1 MVAEAEECDDE
12 SLREIDCPVL
22 VTERLV
28 LRKPHE
34 TDAADLASLANN
46 PRIAA
51 MLTRMPHPYGLAEAH
66 QFLDLAAARR
76 SGCVYSVTL
85 AATGQFIGCAGLENS
100 RGNGLE
106 IGYWIGQPF
115 WGKGYATE
123 AAQALVDVA
132 FRNTTIDVLRA
143 SCRVVQCRLAPRH
156 PQMRFPVCRPG
167 HHHQHRR
174 RPGDRRALPPRPGN
188 MGGLAFMDA
197 ARLIH
202 FQAMF
207 RRA

>member
-1 MVAEAEECDDE
+1 MVAEAEESEDE
-12 SLREIDCPVL
+12 CLRQIDCPVL
-22 VTERLV
+22 VTGRLV

-46 PRIAA
+46 ARIAA

-66 QFLDLAAARR
+66 QFLDHAAARR
-76 SGCVYSVTL
+76 TGCVYSVTL

-132 FRNTTIDVLRA
+132 FRNTEIDELRA
-143 SCRVVQCRLAPRH
+143 SCRVSNAASRRVIHKCGFQFAGQGIITSIVAGQVTAEHYHLDRATWVGLRSWTPR
-156 PQMRFPVCRPG
+156 
-167 HHHQHRR
+167 
-174 RPGDRRALPPRPGN
+174 A
-188 MGGLAFMDA
+188 
-197 ARLIH
+197 
-202 FQAMF
+202 
-207 RRA
+207 

>member
-1 MVAEAEECDDE
+1 MVAEAEECEDE
-12 SLREIDCPVL
+12 CLRQIDCPVL
-22 VTERLV
+22 VTGRLV

-46 PRIAA
+46 ARIAA

-66 QFLDLAAARR
+66 QFLDYAAARR
-76 SGCVYSVTL
+76 TGCVYSVTL

-132 FRNTTIDVLRA
+132 FRNTEIDVLRA
-143 SCRVVQCRLAPRH
+143 SCRESNAASRRVIHKCGFQYAGQGIITSIVAGQVTAEHYHLDRATWVGLRSWTPR
-156 PQMRFPVCRPG
+156 
-167 HHHQHRR
+167 
-174 RPGDRRALPPRPGN
+174 A
-188 MGGLAFMDA
+188 
-197 ARLIH
+197 
-202 FQAMF
+202 
-207 RRA
+207 